1 MVAKKKKKEKFINDD
16 PEIEP
21 LPFST
26 PPLSRSLFSLAVFYR
41 QKLCIREIFFTDSP
55 PSNSILRDRSFR
67 DLEGNCTDRS

>member
-1 MVAKKKKKEKFINDD
+1 MVAKKKRKEKFINDD

-55 PSNSILRDRSFR
+55 PSILRDKSFR